1 MLSTAVALG
10 SVTIAATS
18 SPPGTSCKA
27 TETAFA
33 RGPETWPVRA
43 ERGS

>member
-1 MLSTAVALG
+1 MLRTAAVHG

-18 SPPGTSCKA
+18 SPPGTSRQA

>member
-1 MLSTAVALG
+1 MLSTVVAHG
-10 SVTIAATS
+10 CVTIAATS
-18 SPPGTSCKA
+18 SPPGTSYQA

-33 RGPETWPVRA
+33 RGPETWPVRV